1 MFFFSF
7 LCQVPDPRFPFLGV
21 HFTPKMDGTVLL
33 GPNAVLAFAREG
45 YKMSN
50 FKLCD
55 FMEAISFRY
64 DIKYGQTIVHCC

>member
-1 MFFFSF
+1 
-7 LCQVPDPRFPFLGV
+7 
-21 HFTPKMDGTVLL
+21 MDGTVLL

-64 DIKYGQTIVHCC
+64 GMLYINMVKHVKYGHDCC